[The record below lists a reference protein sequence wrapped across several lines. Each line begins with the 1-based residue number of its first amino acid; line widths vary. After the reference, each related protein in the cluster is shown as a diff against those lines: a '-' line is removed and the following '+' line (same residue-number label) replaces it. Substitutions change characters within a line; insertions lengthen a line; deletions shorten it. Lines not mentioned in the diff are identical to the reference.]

1 MSLPFLI
8 YCSLLRRAQYKSLQ
22 DLNTVQNGTVDMT
35 AIEQAIRAV
44 VTKRLMLSRE
54 FLSFSEGLLQSGEGG
69 EIMERN
75 VVSRAYYSAHHAVR
89 ALLLFDERGDVDG
102 HREAIEAT
110 YDLLK
115 RNPAVRTLLGAGNA
129 EQFRKDFGRLLER
142 RHLADYYPYGTNAS
156 SEAPLDFSLAAREA
170 IQFARRIIEKTEE
183 YITLKE
189 AGRI

>member
-8 YCSLLRRAQYKSLQ
+8 YCSLLRKAQYRSLR
-22 DLNTVQNGTVDMT
+22 DLNTVQNGTVDMI
-35 AIEQAIRAV
+35 AIEKAMRDA
-44 VTKRLMLSRE
+44 VTKRLMLSQE
-54 FLSFSEGLLQSGEGG
+54 FLIFSEELLRSGEGS

-89 ALLLFDERGDVDG
+89 ALLLFEERGDVDG

-110 YDLLK
+110 YDILK
-115 RNPAVRTLLGAGNA
+115 RNPAARTLLGTGNA

-156 SEAPLDFSLAAREA
+156 NEAPLDFSLAAQEA
-170 IQFARRIIEKTEE
+170 IQFARRVIEKTKE

-189 AGRI
+189 EGKI